1 MKTIWVLIF
10 IGTLMWACTQI
21 ESPTTPAT
29 ESNELKMAEWSELA
43 LLMRDIH
50 EDAKDWRAS
59 IDSGK
64 LIQDSMAIYD
74 TMVNSTPT
82 DSLVTGPV
90 FEGFSRNYQSSL
102 DSFLLAGNIEL
113 AKVKYNNLVTA
124 CISCHQEYCPGP
136 IKTIK
141 KLYFPEI

>member
-1 MKTIWVLIF
+1 MKTIWVLFF
-10 IGTLMWACTQI
+10 IGLVMWACTQV
-21 ESPTTPAT
+21 ESPTTPPAD
-29 ESNELKMAEWSELA
+29 SSELKLAEWSELA

-59 IDSGK
+59 IGAGD
-64 LIQDSMAIYD
+64 LIQDSLAIYD
-74 TMVNSTPT
+74 IMVNSTPT
-82 DSLVTGPV
+82 DGLVAGPV
-90 FEGFSRNYQSSL
+90 FEGFSQHYQTSL

-113 AKVKYNNLVTA
+113 AKVKYNNLVTS

>member
-1 MKTIWVLIF
+1 
-10 IGTLMWACTQI
+10 MWACTQV
-21 ESPTTPAT
+21 ESPKPPAS
-29 ESNELKMAEWSELA
+29 ESNELKLAEWSELA

-59 IDSGK
+59 IDAGE
-64 LIQDSMAIYD
+64 LIRDSMAIYD
-74 TMVNSTPT
+74 IMVNSTPT

-90 FEGFSRNYQSSL
+90 FEGFSQNYQTSL
-102 DSFLLAGNIEL
+102 DSFLLVGNIEL

-136 IKTIK
+136 IKTIR